1 MPDILAVLN
10 GVSPAW
16 FLIVAG
22 LLAWGVPWSPVRKAL
37 MLIGPCFALLAWF
50 ATHETGVYGVID
62 LGPFQLETFRFDSL
76 SRIWVLVFILIAFIN
91 GVYALHERN
100 RMTDGAALI
109 YAGAAVG
116 AVLSGDLLTLFFF
129 WELTALASAPLIFA
143 AGAPMAHRA
152 GLRYLAIQVLSGVLL
167 LAGAA
172 VWASQTGSWGFDAIG
187 ADSAAGVMLLL
198 AFGVKAGFPLLHMW
212 LPDAYPKA
220 TGVGS
225 VVLSAFTT
233 KLAVYALARG
243 FAGEG
248 ALIAIGL
255 VMAVFPIVFALVSN
269 DLRQTLAYAL
279 INQLGFM
286 VVGVGLGNELALNGA
301 AANAFV
307 GVIYMA
313 LMFMTLGAVLHR
325 TGTVKATELG
335 GLFKSMP
342 VTGMCAI
349 IGALSVAG
357 APLFS
362 GFVAKTLILSGAHYA
377 HNDLAYAILV
387 YASAGVMELSVLK
400 VVYCAFFG
408 EARHHQVREAPQTML
423 LGMALAAF
431 LCVYLGVDYRALY
444 ELLPFGIDDY
454 EPYKLNNVFGQVQLL
469 LGGAF
474 VFALAVGFKLFPLK
488 SDHTILDADWFYRCL
503 GDGAARWGKAMGELL
518 VHAINTALTAG
529 VARLRARLFNLFNP
543 AGALS
548 REFPSGLMALWTAIM
563 LAAVLLVSYFSP
575 MS

>member
-1 MPDILAVLN
+1 MTDALALLH

-22 LLAWGVPWSPVRKAL
+22 LLAWAVPSSLGRKAL
-37 MLIGPCFALLAWF
+37 MLAGPVLALLAWF
-50 ATHETGVYGVID
+50 ATRETGVYGVID
-62 LGPFQLETFRFDSL
+62 LGPVVLETFRFDGL
-76 SRIWVLVFILIAFIN
+76 SRLWALVFILIAFVN

-116 AVLSGDLLTLFFF
+116 AVFSGDLLTLFFF

-143 AGAPMAHRA
+143 VGTSEAQRA

-167 LAGAA
+167 LGGAA
-172 VWASQTGSWGFDAIG
+172 IWASQTGSWSFDAIG
-187 ADSAAGVMLLL
+187 TDNVAGVILLL

-233 KLAVYALARG
+233 KLAIYALARG
-243 FAGEG
+243 FAGEDV
-248 ALIAIGL
+248 LIAIGL
-255 VMAVFPIVFALVSN
+255 VMAVFPIFFALVSN

-307 GVIYMA
+307 GVVYMA
-313 LMFMTLGAVLHR
+313 LMFMVLGAVLYR

-342 VTGMCAI
+342 ITGVFAI
-349 IGALSVAG
+349 IGALSVVG
-357 APLFS
+357 MPLFS

-377 HNDLAYAILV
+377 HNDLAYTILV

-400 VVYCAFFG
+400 VVYFTFFG
-408 EARHHQVREAPQTML
+408 EDRGHRVKEAPHTML

-431 LCVYLGVDYRALY
+431 LCVFLGANYQALY
-444 ELLPFGIDDY
+444 GVLPFDMDY
-454 EPYKLNNVFGQVQLL
+454 EPYKLDSVYGQIQLL
-469 LGGAF
+469 LGGAL
-474 VFALAVGFKLFPLK
+474 VFALAVYFKLFPLK
-488 SDHTILDADWFYRCL
+488 SDRTILDVDWLYRRAA
-503 GDGAARWGKAMGELL
+503 DGAARWGGAMGTLL
-518 VHAINTALTAG
+518 VDAIGRVLG
-529 VARLRARLFNLFNP
+529 LGLERLRSRLFNLFSP

-575 MS
+575 V